1 MQQEQ
6 DDKNSAIVKEKWVR
20 KLLFYFTGKNII
32 FYDDVIFEYLIL
44 EEDQST

>member
-6 DDKNSAIVKEKWVR
+6 DDKNSAIVKENEW

-32 FYDDVIFEYLIL
+32 FYDDINF
-44 EEDQST
+44 